1 MNNDKKVS
9 QYLRFVNERADKLN
23 IVITQKRVNFLS
35 GERLSIVKANIKI
48 LKKYIDKFL
57 DVRNSDIEASL
68 ADKNDRESLGSRSY
82 SHHMRPSMMAEF
94 DNAYKVVSNYLQYH
108 VNQIKLP
115 TVFPNGNVKYN
126 DGGDKEQIPEQ
137 EENLYYEKCIQVGA
151 PYAPSYIYK
160 MCKKEELNVI
170 PNVAPK
176 VIPNVVVVDRSAWYD

>member
-1 MNNDKKVS
+1 MNNEKKVS

-23 IVITQKRVNFLS
+23 IVITQKRINFLS
-35 GERLSIVKANIKI
+35 GERKEIVKSNIKI
-48 LKKYIDKFL
+48 LKKYIEKFL

-82 SHHMRPSMMAEF
+82 AHHMRPSMLAEF

-126 DGGDKEQIPEQ
+126 DGG
-137 EENLYYEKCIQVGA
+137 
-151 PYAPSYIYK
+151 
-160 MCKKEELNVI
+160 KEEINNEEEELLYFKKKSI
-170 PNVAPK
+170 
-176 VIPNVVVVDRSAWYD
+176 